1 VIDMVSGKKRRLS
14 RIFRDN
20 GRCVIVPM
28 DHGVTLGPVT
38 GLENMQRA
46 VDCLA
51 KGGADAIV
59 VHKGIA
65 ASIDSRRMG
74 LIVHLNASDEL
85 SPDPNR
91 KVQVCSVDEAVEL
104 GADGVSI
111 HVNVGAVA
119 EAEMLSDLGQASAA
133 CAEYGMPLLAM
144 MYPRGPSVKDSNDVT
159 VVKHAARIGAELNAD
174 VVKTNF
180 TGSVDS
186 FRSVITTCPVPV
198 VIAGGPKTTSEEGF
212 LRMVY
217 DSVVAGGKGVS
228 IGRNVFQHRDP
239 ALMARAVTSIVHRK
253 ATVAD
258 ALKLL
263 GGK

>member
-1 VIDMVSGKKRRLS
+1 
-14 RIFRDN
+14 
-20 GRCVIVPM
+20 
-28 DHGVTLGPVT
+28 
-38 GLENMQRA
+38 
-46 VDCLA
+46 
-51 KGGADAIV
+51 
-59 VHKGIA
+59 
-65 ASIDSRRMG
+65 
-74 LIVHLNASDEL
+74 
-85 SPDPNR
+85 
-91 KVQVCSVDEAVEL
+91 
-104 GADGVSI
+104 
-111 HVNVGAVA
+111 
-119 EAEMLSDLGQASAA
+119 
-133 CAEYGMPLLAM
+133 M

>member
-1 VIDMVSGKKRRLS
+1 MVSGKQRRLS
-14 RIFRDN
+14 RIFRDD
-20 GRCVIVPM
+20 GRCVVIPM
-28 DHGVTLGPVT
+28 DHGVTLGPVS
-38 GLENMQRA
+38 GLEDMQRT

-51 KGGADAIV
+51 RGGVDAIV

-65 ASIDSRRMG
+65 ANIDSRRLG
-74 LIVHLNASDEL
+74 LIIHLNASNEL

-91 KVQVCSVDEAVEL
+91 KMQVCSVDEAVEL

-111 HVNVGAVA
+111 HVNIGAVT

-133 CAEYGMPLLAM
+133 CVEYGLPLLAM
-144 MYPRGPSVKDSNDVT
+144 MYPRGPNIKDSNDVA

-174 VVKTNF
+174 VVKTNY
-180 TGSVDS
+180 TGTVDS
-186 FRSVITTCPVPV
+186 FRTVVKSCPVPV
-198 VIAGGPKTTSEEGF
+198 VIAGGPKAANEEGF

-217 DSVVAGGKGVS
+217 DSVAAGGKGVS

-239 ALMARAVTSIVHRK
+239 TAMARALVAIVHRK

-258 ALKLL
+258 ALKLT
-263 GGK
+263 GGQ